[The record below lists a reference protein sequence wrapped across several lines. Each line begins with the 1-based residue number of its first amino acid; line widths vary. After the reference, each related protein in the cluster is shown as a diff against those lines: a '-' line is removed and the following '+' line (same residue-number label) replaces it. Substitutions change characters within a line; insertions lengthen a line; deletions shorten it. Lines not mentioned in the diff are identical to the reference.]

1 MQIHKLSRN
10 LFTYFFFFFLE
21 QRKVYCRAKQGEWVA
36 CAQNPQTLQTYR
48 GFGGKPFLISRDIF
62 LKAENQKY

>member
-10 LFTYFFFFFLE
+10 LFTYLLFFFSSM
-21 QRKVYCRAKQGEWVA
+21 AKQGEWVA